1 MNENTIFPK
10 LKIGKLEADLPI
22 VQGGMA
28 VRISLAPLAAAVA
41 NEGGIGL
48 IAASGITPD
57 ELVRHIRQAREL
69 TKGII
74 GINVMVAVR
83 EFADL
88 VKAAISEK
96 IDLVVAGAGFSRDV
110 FGWCKNAGVTVAPI
124 VSSERVA
131 SLAEKFGADAIV
143 VEGKEAGGHLGTD
156 ESLASLLPRILKKV
170 KVPVIAAGG
179 IINGRD
185 IYNILKAGA
194 KGVQI
199 GTRFAMSKES
209 SASEAMKKVWLRS
222 TGSIITGMSPTGM
235 PSRAV
240 DTTDIEA
247 MPKVGNRNKCVRC
260 LKNCSHR
267 DEQIKFCIIKALENA
282 QEGAIDDGLVF
293 CGERIGELHDIIS
306 VKEIMA
312 RFKREYMSVVREEEG
327 VSPCAG

>member
-1 MNENTIFPK
+1 MN
-10 LKIGKLEADLPI
+10 IGRLEAKLPI
-22 VQGGMA
+22 IQGGMA

-57 ELVRHIRQAREL
+57 ELVKHIRQARKL
-69 TKGII
+69 SKGII

-83 EFADL
+83 EFTEL

-110 FGWCKNAGVTVAPI
+110 FGLCKRAGVTVAPI

-131 SLAEKFGADAIV
+131 VLAEKFGADAIV
-143 VEGKEAGGHLGTD
+143 LEGKEAGGHLGTD
-156 ESLASLLPRILKKV
+156 ESVKTLLPRILNRV
-170 KVPVIAAGG
+170 KIPVIAAGG

-185 IYNILKAGA
+185 IYNMLKMGA

-209 SASEAMKKVWLRS
+209 SASEAMKKVWLKS
-222 TGSIITGMSPTGM
+222 TGSILTGMSPTGL

-247 MPKVGNRNKCVRC
+247 MPRVGNRNKCVRC
-260 LKNCSHR
+260 LKHCSHR

-282 QEGAIDDGLVF
+282 QEGSMDDGLVF
-293 CGERIGELHDIIS
+293 CGERIGELSDIIS
-306 VKEIMA
+306 VKEIIA
-312 RFKREYMSVVREEEG
+312 NFKREYMEIKDEEDG
-327 VSPCAG
+327 ATPCAG

>member
-1 MNENTIFPK
+1 MVDNLTFPK
-10 LKIGKLEADLPI
+10 LKIGKLEANLPI
-22 VQGGMA
+22 IQGGMA

-48 IAASGITPD
+48 IAASGITPG
-57 ELVRHIRQAREL
+57 ELVKHIRQAREL

-96 IDLVVAGAGFSRDV
+96 IDLVVAGAGFSRDI
-110 FGWCKNAGVTVAPI
+110 FSWCKNAGVAVAPI
-124 VSSERVA
+124 VSSERAAV
-131 SLAEKFGADAIV
+131 LAEKFGADVIV
-143 VEGKEAGGHLGTD
+143 LEGKEAGGHLGTD
-156 ESLASLLPRILKKV
+156 ESVKNLLPRILKKV
-170 KVPVIAAGG
+170 KIPVVAAGG
-179 IINGRD
+179 IINGKD
-185 IYNILKAGA
+185 IYNMLKVGA

-209 SASEAMKKVWLRS
+209 SASEAMKKVWLKS
-222 TGSIITGMSPTGM
+222 TGSIVTGMSPTGL

-247 MPKVGNRNKCVRC
+247 MPRVGNRNKCVRC
-260 LKNCSHR
+260 LKICSHR

-282 QEGAIDDGLVF
+282 QEGAIADGLVF
-293 CGERIGELHDIIS
+293 CGERIGELNDIIP
-306 VKEIMA
+306 VKQIIA
-312 RFKREYMSVVREEEG
+312 KFKKEYLQMVYDEEG
-327 VSPCAG
+327 TAPCAG